1 MDTFWKIDL
10 NEERAHFIKDLRVN
24 NDYTWRA
31 VAREYSEKYMD
42 EVSSNQLLGI
52 ELCMSAMEFLGE
64 KIDSGWN

>member
-10 NEERAHFIKDLRVN
+10 NEERANFIKELRVN
-24 NDYTWRA
+24 SDYTWRA

-42 EVSSNQLLGI
+42 DVSSNQLLGI

-64 KIDSGWN
+64 TVDSGWN